1 MYIQYEEK
9 RAALVL
15 EYDPAERHRA
25 LEKLVTKNLDNKQLK
40 KYYRFRPDRWYGGI
54 ATADV
59 VGCGLLCRFCWVSD
73 MVLHRPSEVGTFYSP
88 SDVAHRLLSIA
99 ERKSFSQL
107 RVSGGEPTIGRKH
120 LLQLLDELALSR
132 GYKFILETNGILIG
146 SDSSYAEDLSRYR
159 FLHVRVSLKG
169 CNEDEFMKLT
179 GAKPESFNLQL
190 KALQKMID
198 AGVKCHPA
206 VMTSFS
212 TEESYRNLI
221 ERIGQ
226 IDLSLA
232 QEVEIEELILYGHVA
247 ERLKRYGLDYHD
259 SHLPHKV
266 PQKLI

>member
-1 MYIQYEEK
+1 
-9 RAALVL
+9 L

-54 ATADV
+54 ATADA

-73 MVLHRPSEVGTFYSP
+73 RVLHRPSEVGTFCSP
-88 SDVAHRLLSIA
+88 SDVARRLLSIA
-99 ERKSFSQL
+99 ERKSFNQL
-107 RVSGGEPTIGRKH
+107 RVSGGEPTIGRRH
-120 LLQLLDELALSR
+120 LLQLLDELELSR

-146 SDSSYAEDLSRYR
+146 GDSSYAEDLSRYR

-169 CNEDEFMKLT
+169 CNEDEFMRLT
-179 GAKPESFNLQL
+179 GAKPEGFNLQL
-190 KALQKMID
+190 NALQNMIE

-212 TEESYRNLI
+212 AEESCHNLI
-221 ERIGQ
+221 EKLGRI
-226 IDLSLA
+226 DSSLT

-247 ERLKRYGLDYHD
+247 ERLKKHGLQYHG
-259 SHLPHKV
+259 SHLPDKV
-266 PQKLI
+266 PRQLI

>member
-1 MYIQYEEK
+1 
-9 RAALVL
+9 L

-54 ATADV
+54 ATADA

-73 MVLHRPSEVGTFYSP
+73 NVLYRPSEVGTFYSP
-88 SDVAHRLLSIA
+88 RDVVDRLLSIA
-99 ERKSFSQL
+99 ETKSFNQL
-107 RVSGGEPTIGRKH
+107 RVSGGEPTIGRRH
-120 LLQLLDELALSR
+120 LLQLLDELELTR
-132 GYKFILETNGILIG
+132 GFKFMLETNGILIG
-146 SDSSYAEDLSRYR
+146 GDSSYAENLSRYR

-169 CNEDEFMKLT
+169 CSESEFTKLT
-179 GAKPESFNLQL
+179 GAKSESFNLQL
-190 KALQKMID
+190 EALKNMIE

-221 ERIGQ
+221 ERLGR
-226 IDLSLA
+226 IDLSLP

-247 ERLKRYGLDYHD
+247 ERLKRYSLQYHN
-259 SHLPHKV
+259 SHRPDKV
-266 PQKLI
+266 PRQLI